1 MVFRGRNAELRIQKA
16 KRLCLREKS
25 IVSIGVGIIGWGAIC
40 QELHGPCIE
49 GLEECD
55 LVAVCDEREERLDNA
70 ERLYGAKGY
79 REIDAFLADP
89 SVQLVTAA
97 LPNFLHGPTSLRVLT
112 AGKHVISEKP
122 LSFSVSE
129 TDELIQVA
137 KENGLIV
144 TTHRNRRWDPDYE
157 AVRRIRESGEL
168 GRLHMIQ
175 SRHLSGPWQKT
186 WAPPGPIRV
195 SGVVKSI
202 LKEDDYVNCLLT
214 YSDGATARVGM
225 GRASRMRHFTRFEA
239 SFECGDVRTSKA
251 SEGSWL
257 RVRRDGEE
265 ETKERIPDPPAFPVQ
280 SHPFYKNVCATIRG
294 EEGLIVKS
302 EQCRRY
308 VAVSEAIVKSSEEG
322 VTVVVD

>member
-1 MVFRGRNAELRIQKA
+1 MLK
-16 KRLCLREKS
+16 
-25 IVSIGVGIIGWGAIC
+25 
-40 QELHGPCIE
+40 
-49 GLEECD
+49 
-55 LVAVCDEREERLDNA
+55 
-70 ERLYGAKGY
+70 
-79 REIDAFLADP
+79 
-89 SVQLVTAA
+89 
-97 LPNFLHGPTSLRVLT
+97 

-137 KENGLIV
+137 KENGLVV
-144 TTHRNRRWDPDYE
+144 TTHQNRRWDPDYE
-157 AVRRIRESGEL
+157 VVRRIWESGEL

-186 WAPPGPIRV
+186 WAGSSQWTGKAPFMSMGPHLLDQIVTLAPPGPIRV

-214 YSDGATARVGM
+214 YSDGATVRVEM
-225 GRASRMRHFTRFEA
+225 SKASRMRHFTRFEA
-239 SFECGDVRTSKA
+239 SFECCDVRTSKA
-251 SEGSWL
+251 AEGSWL
-257 RVRRDGEE
+257 CVRRDGEE